1 MKRQPVDLNSHMNP
15 DVIRGG
21 VADFELISTPIM
33 FKNPV
38 TGDLDSFDSRT
49 VITRADSGKAL
60 SVVSD
65 RYSVVNHRDLLT
77 TIESAI
83 DGLDVGPVPRGI
95 YLEND
100 GRKMRAIFKFP
111 ALERAIQVNALDR
124 RTDRLCPLIKV
135 SNSLDATS
143 KIAIEI
149 GAFSFVCTN
158 FAVGGSGIFAG
169 GFMAVHAGTIKIE
182 AAGAQLRNFLF
193 LFEQIL
199 DIFAYW
205 AGIPAG
211 IEEHKRAL
219 ESLPERYSERLLAKR
234 SPRDSV

>member
-135 SNSLDATS
+135 SNSLDGTS
-143 KIAIEI
+143 KISIEI

-158 FAVGGSGIFAG
+158 FAVGGSGIFTG
-169 GFMAVHAGTIKIE
+169 GFMSIHQGNIELE
-182 AAGAQLRNFLF
+182 AAADQMRAFLNQF
-193 LFEQIL
+193 DAVLNL
-199 DIFAYW
+199 FAYW
-205 AGIPAG
+205 ADVQAAP
-211 IEEHKRAL
+211 ELHKRAIRR
-219 ESLPERYSERLLAKR
+219 LPERYARRLVEGRKA
-234 SPRDSV
+234 S